1 MTDLNILDQPVV
13 TPNFELWGQV
23 SIAVWAAALVKGQGK
38 VPYDPKVHDR
48 MVYAIDI
55 SVVPITLQNSRIAER
70 SILQTSK
77 EWKLIQ
83 ESIKACGIQ
92 PSEID
97 GKYVRVK
104 FEPTGE
110 VYTNSSG
117 ETKNKTYMHFVKVFN
132 SVEECEKD
140 FKENNFNVTIE
151 PAVESPAPATQ
162 QAQISTEIAIAVGT
176 PPYET
181 ALRFLG
187 AAVRSATKGKT
198 KDDLESIKKFV
209 GARIQGSPLMSKYF
223 TEESDEV
230 NELILQELG
239 L

>member
-1 MTDLNILDQPVV
+1 MADLNILDQPVV

-209 GARIQGSPLMSKYF
+209 GARIQSSPLMSKYF

>member
-55 SVVPITLQNSRIAER
+55 SIVPITLQNSRIAER

-151 PAVESPAPATQ
+151 PAVESPAHATQ
-162 QAQISTEIAIAVGT
+162 QAQISTE
-176 PPYET
+176 YET

-209 GARIQGSPLMSKYF
+209 GARIQSSPLMSKYF

>member
-23 SIAVWAAALVKGQGK
+23 SVAVWAAALVKGQGK

-162 QAQISTEIAIAVGT
+162 QTQISTE
-176 PPYET
+176 YET

>member
-97 GKYVRVK
+97 GKYV
-104 FEPTGE
+104 
-110 VYTNSSG
+110 
-117 ETKNKTYMHFVKVFN
+117 
-132 SVEECEKD
+132 
-140 FKENNFNVTIE
+140 
-151 PAVESPAPATQ
+151 
-162 QAQISTEIAIAVGT
+162 
-176 PPYET
+176 
-181 ALRFLG
+181 
-187 AAVRSATKGKT
+187 
-198 KDDLESIKKFV
+198 
-209 GARIQGSPLMSKYF
+209 
-223 TEESDEV
+223 
-230 NELILQELG
+230 
-239 L
+239 

>member
-13 TPNFELWGQV
+13 TPSFELWGQV
-23 SIAVWAAALVKGQGK
+23 SVAVWQAALVKGQGK

-48 MVYAIDI
+48 MFYAIDL

-70 SILQTSK
+70 SLLQSSK

-83 ESIKACGIQ
+83 ESIKACGVQ

-110 VYTNSSG
+110 VYTNASG

-140 FKENNFNVTIE
+140 FQESSFNTNINPVTEIKVASTQQSQ
-151 PAVESPAPATQ
+151 PSTQ
-162 QAQISTEIAIAVGT
+162 QAQTSTE
-176 PPYET
+176 YET

-187 AAVRSATKGKT
+187 AAVRSAAKGKT

-223 TEESDEV
+223 TEESDKV

>member
-13 TPNFELWGQV
+13 PPNFELWGQV
-23 SIAVWAAALVKGQGK
+23 SVAVWAAALVKGQGK

-48 MVYAIDI
+48 MVYAIDL
-55 SVVPITLQNSRIAER
+55 SVVPISLQNARIAER

-83 ESIKACGIQ
+83 ESIKACEIQ

-117 ETKNKTYMHFVKVFN
+117 ETKNKTYMHFVRVFN
-132 SVEECEKD
+132 SIEECEKD
-140 FKENNFNVTIE
+140 FKESSFNVTIE
-151 PAVESPAPATQ
+151 PAVESPAPTTQ
-162 QAQISTEIAIAVGT
+162 QTQISNE
-176 PPYET
+176 YET

-198 KDDLESIKKFV
+198 KNDLESIKKFV

-223 TEESDEV
+223 TEDSDEV

>member
-151 PAVESPAPATQ
+151 PAVESPAQNTQ
-162 QAQISTEIAIAVGT
+162 QAQISTE
-176 PPYET
+176 YET

-209 GARIQGSPLMSKYF
+209 GARIQSSPLMSKYF

>member
-151 PAVESPAPATQ
+151 PAVESPAPANQ
-162 QAQISTEIAIAVGT
+162 QAQISTE
-176 PPYET
+176 YET

>member
-132 SVEECEKD
+132 SVEGCEKD
-140 FKENNFNVTIE
+140 FKESSFNVTIE
-151 PAVESPAPATQ
+151 PAVESPAPANQ
-162 QAQISTEIAIAVGT
+162 QAQISTE
-176 PPYET
+176 YET